1 MGGGRGEKKKPVS
14 VSAVSI
20 HCTNMQS
27 GGTSRATPPSDGRV
41 PRAFVHHPHPTPPP
55 PPFFQ
60 REKEGSDA
68 RSIQMFLLFLS
79 WTGGWAGSDAG
90 PTQSELM
97 QTHRGGI
104 FGSPAC
110 SLSSRDGDCLQM
122 ASEESRE
129 TLG

>member
-1 MGGGRGEKKKPVS
+1 
-14 VSAVSI
+14 
-20 HCTNMQS
+20 
-27 GGTSRATPPSDGRV
+27 
-41 PRAFVHHPHPTPPP
+41 
-55 PPFFQ
+55 
-60 REKEGSDA
+60 
-68 RSIQMFLLFLS
+68 MFLLFLS

-110 SLSSRDGDCLQM
+110 SPSSRDGDCLQM